1 MADSDSSLS
10 SAPPT
15 DDEME
20 FEVTEATAAKP
31 VPQKKKKK
39 NGTILT
45 FFKHRSPSPPPRKR
59 APSPPHEPVPEDNP
73 DIAVRVGR
81 VRRVVTRCIAR
92 QSRTTPPLRHR

>member
-20 FEVTEATAAKP
+20 VEVSEASAAKP
-31 VPQKKKKK
+31 APQKRKK

-45 FFKHRSPSPPPRKR
+45 FFKHRSPSPPPKKR
-59 APSPPHEPVPEDNP
+59 APSPPHEAVPEDNP

-81 VRRVVTRCIAR
+81 VRRVVTRRIAP
-92 QSRTTPPLRHR
+92 QSRTTPPLRRR